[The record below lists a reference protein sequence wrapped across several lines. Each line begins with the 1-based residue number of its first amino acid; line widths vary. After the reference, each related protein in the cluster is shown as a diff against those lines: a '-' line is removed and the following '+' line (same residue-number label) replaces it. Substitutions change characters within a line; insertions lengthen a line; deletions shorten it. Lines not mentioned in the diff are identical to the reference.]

1 MKQDFPALWA
11 ESPATLRRDP
21 SNGDMA
27 NGFPCGPL
35 DLPLWNELIY
45 RLAQSYREIS
55 TVITRSGQ
63 TPSASNTAQLWNAL
77 QQTSVVRAGADVSTT
92 PGQLFVQA
100 TSPALPEALNDYQ
113 IYEIVPNLSASGAVT
128 IRLGSFTAL
137 PLVRRDGTAVLDGDV
152 VAGQPFLATK
162 LGNVFRRLDPT
173 PSDIRAASRLYSG
186 ANTGSA
192 NALAAT
198 VTPSLTQYD
207 PNAIYVISVSAA
219 NTTVVTVNLNG
230 LGAKDVVRSNGTALR
245 PGDISRLAVLSYDG
259 TRFVLLNLAQEIAP
273 PGSAFAGGQSKFGFM
288 PVQGQT
294 STLTATF
301 TVQYA
306 GVVTAFS
313 TLNTSSAN
321 GNISNTAIIYVNG
334 TPNAGA
340 SDTISGFSASIIN
353 VDVRP
358 GDVVT
363 ITSTVLPADPPVV
376 NASQYLRYQFGPG

>member
-92 PGQLFVQA
+92 PGQLFIQ
-100 TSPALPEALNDYQ
+100 TTTPALSEALSDYQ
-113 IYEIVPNLSASGAVT
+113 IYEIVPNVSASGAVT
-128 IRLGSFTAL
+128 VRLGAFAAM
-137 PLVRRDGTAVLDGDV
+137 PLVRRDGTAVQDGDV
-152 VAGQPFLATK
+152 AAGQPFLAVK
-162 LGNVFRRLDPT
+162 LGNVLRRLDPT

-186 ANTGSA
+186 TNSGSA
-192 NALAAT
+192 NALVAT

-207 PNAIYVISVSAA
+207 TNAIYVVSVSAA
-219 NTTVVTVNLNG
+219 NTGTVTANLNN
-230 LGAKDVVRSNGTALR
+230 LGARDVVRSNGTALR

-273 PGSAFAGGQSKFGFM
+273 PGSAFAGGQSRFAYQAT
-288 PVQGQT
+288 QGVP
-294 STLTATF
+294 SMLTATF

-306 GVVTAFS
+306 GVVIAFS
-313 TLNTSSAN
+313 TLNTAPEN
-321 GNISNTAIIYVNG
+321 GNISNYAEVSING
-334 TPNAGA
+334 TPVTGS
-340 SDTISGFSASIIN
+340 SDTIPGASTSIIN
-353 VDVRP
+353 VNVTAGATVTVRS
-358 GDVVT
+358 VVT
-363 ITSTVLPADPPVV
+363 PASQPPA
-376 NASQYLRYQFGPG
+376 NLSQYLRYQFAPG